1 MRRRLLLVLAW
12 LLAAAPARA
21 GGAAGGAEGARH
33 REQVWRIPHVSD
45 EGRVLAAILFRPP
58 GETPRPL
65 VVMAHHTS
73 AEAPRNGEPS
83 HGVYPQAVSWFV
95 ERGYAVAVVHR
106 RGYG

>member
-1 MRRRLLLVLAW
+1 MRRRLLLALAW
-12 LLAAAPARA
+12 LLAIAPAIAQEARPE
-21 GGAAGGAEGARH
+21 GGEGARH

-73 AEAPRNGEPS
+73 A
-83 HGVYPQAVSWFV
+83 
-95 ERGYAVAVVHR
+95 
-106 RGYG
+106 